1 MTFMKKL
8 RNRKTGDKAVGI
20 ILKTARKT
28 WLVGIDEV
36 GRGPLAGPVTVGAVA
51 MKIDGSIAL
60 TYKNLRKKLM
70 EISGKKYPIGVDS
83 KKMKESDRD
92 FWFEAI
98 LKLVKTG
105 DLLAVVSS
113 SSAQMI
119 DKRGIAVCI
128 KNLVDTNLKKIS
140 KKVKIKLSNSFAQ
153 MNVLL
158 DGGLKTSVP
167 VALQKTII
175 KGDEKELLISLASV
189 YAKVTRDR
197 YMKNLSKNPKYMEY
211 GFDIHKGY
219 GTLKHRQVIQRQ
231 GLSDE
236 HRRSFCKD
244 VLKID

>member
-8 RNRKTGDKAVGI
+8 RNRKTGDKGE
-20 ILKTARKT
+20 RSM

-51 MKIDGSIAL
+51 VEIDGRIAL

-83 KKMKESDRD
+83 KKMKESERD
-92 FWFEAI
+92 FWYEVI
-98 LKLVKTG
+98 LKLVKG
-105 DLLAVVSS
+105 GELISVVSS

-140 KKVKIKLSNSFAQ
+140 NKFKIKLSNSFAQ

-167 VALQKTII
+167 VASQKTII

-197 YMKNLSKNPKYMEY
+197 HMKRLSKSSKYCSY
-211 GFDIHKGY
+211 DFDIHKGY
-219 GTLKHRQVIQRQ
+219 GTLKHRQTILKH

-236 HRRSFCKD
+236 HRRSFCKN
-244 VLKID
+244 IF

>member
-1 MTFMKKL
+1 MKKL
-8 RNRKTGDKAVGI
+8 RNRKTGDKGE
-20 ILKTARKT
+20 RSM

-51 MKIDGSIAL
+51 VEIDGRIAL

-83 KKMKESDRD
+83 KKMKESERD
-92 FWFEAI
+92 FWYEVI
-98 LKLVKTG
+98 LKLVKG
-105 DLLAVVSS
+105 GELISVVSS

-140 KKVKIKLSNSFAQ
+140 NKFKIKLSNSFAQ

-167 VALQKTII
+167 VASQKTII

-189 YAKVTRDR
+189 YAKVTRDI
-197 YMKNLSKNPKYMEY
+197 YMKKLSKNSKYSTY

-219 GTLKHRQVIQRQ
+219 GTLKHRQTILKH

-236 HRRSFCKD
+236 HRRTFCKN
-244 VLKID
+244 IF